1 MGVSCIV
8 DSIAGKMGIIGEQN
22 VTNHMGVRINPT
34 TQFEPATYVRSF
46 KILNAL
52 YVIFT
57 STFCKTN
64 CQYFQRVT
72 NMTLNVLPA

>member
-8 DSIAGKMGIIGEQN
+8 DSIACKMGIVGEQN

-34 TQFEPATYVRSF
+34 TQFEPATYVRRL

-52 YVIFT
+52 ICDICANFL
-57 STFCKTN
+57 
-64 CQYFQRVT
+64 QDQ
-72 NMTLNVLPA
+72 LPALLENAPLQT